1 MPANLLLT
9 AVIKVDSN
17 MATAI
22 MAAPIKIGIDDPCRS
37 GVPEEF
43 PRYSYFLE
51 GCNKIEWLHC

>member
-1 MPANLLLT
+1 
-9 AVIKVDSN
+9 
-17 MATAI
+17 